1 MLRASVACEAAGVP
15 TVSLVCEGFERQ
27 ARATGRGLGFDRL
40 PIAVMK
46 GHVDAQSYDDMV
58 ASFVEHTFSQIVSG
72 LTTPIECDDEV
83 SAEPAALDIVASGTI
98 DEIHRTFVANAWS
111 DGLAIIPPTRERVEA
126 FIAVT
131 GHDPWRVL
139 GTIRP
144 SGRDVTVW
152 AIAVNAVMAG
162 CEAVQLP
169 VLLALAD
176 VMLDPHYGV
185 EHSGN
190 TTGADALVVLNG
202 SVIDDLGFNHGPGA
216 MRDGAGAPNTAV
228 ARWLRLF
235 LRNVCGFTADEH
247 DKATFGNSSR
257 VVLAEDEA
265 ALAEIGWEPL
275 AATFGHPAG
284 TDAVT
289 VARMNS
295 GAMIGSVF
303 GSTPEQIVP
312 YLADGL
318 ARVTGWD
325 LTHVCGLGQGHYSP
339 LLVLSPVLARVF
351 GRAGWSKVKVQQAL
365 YEHARIP
372 AWRFEKLIGEWTNLT
387 AGRRTL
393 VELVRDGL
401 VSQEF
406 AETSDPDR
414 LVPIVTSPDKLMI
427 AVAGDPNRTNA
438 YVFSNDG
445 AHGDWTS
452 KAIDRTYSTD
462 LVCRVDNRE
471 AWT

>member
-1 MLRASVACEAAGVP
+1 M
-15 TVSLVCEGFERQ
+15 SLVCEGFERQ

-58 ASFVEHTFSQIVSG
+58 ASFVGYTLEQIVSG
-72 LTTPIECDDEV
+72 LTTSIDWDDEG

-98 DEIHRTFVANAWS
+98 DEIHRTFVANGWS

-169 VLLALAD
+169 VLLALAE
-176 VMLDPHYGV
+176 VLLDPHYGV

-190 TTGADALVVLNG
+190 TTGADALVVING

-216 MRDGAGAPNTAV
+216 MRDGAGAPNTVV

-257 VVLAEDEA
+257 VVLAEDEG
-265 ALAEIGWEPL
+265 ALAEIGWEPF

-295 GAMIGSVF
+295 GAMVGSVF

-351 GRAGWSKVKVQQAL
+351 GRAGWSKAQVQQAL

-393 VELVRDGL
+393 VELVGAGL
-401 VSQEF
+401 VPPVF
-406 AETSDPDR
+406 AETGDPDR

-452 KAIDRTYSTD
+452 KAIDRAYSTD

-471 AWT
+471 ACT